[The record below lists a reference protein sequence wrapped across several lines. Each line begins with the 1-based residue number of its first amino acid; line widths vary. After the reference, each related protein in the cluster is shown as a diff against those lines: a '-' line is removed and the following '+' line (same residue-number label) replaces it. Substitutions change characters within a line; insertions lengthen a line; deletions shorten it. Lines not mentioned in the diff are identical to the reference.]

1 MTTIYAI
8 LSYGGLTLA
17 VISLAVSITLFIK
30 WKIAKVFGDLTGRTQ
45 KKAIERIQK
54 EGYEATIHKSAAER
68 KGHSGKITV
77 RRTTSDDMVQAN
89 ELPDEQ
95 TPTGQKRGESAATQE
110 IKDAEV
116 TTVLNAGL
124 PEEETTILGAAGM
137 EVSLVK
143 PTADGVLLLP
153 EETKTQAGTVVHIL
167 DLIVTHTGETIS

>member
-1 MTTIYAI
+1 MKKACI
-8 LSYGGLTLA
+8 LCLTL
-17 VISLAVSITLFIK
+17 LLL
-30 WKIAKVFGDLTGRTQ
+30 LTGCSRRNQTRV
-45 KKAIERIQK
+45 IPI
-54 EGYEATIHKSAAER
+54 ATLSPTRPPVETPAPGDDQSTAPEESA
-68 KGHSGKITV
+68 GT
-77 RRTTSDDMVQAN
+77 
-89 ELPDEQ
+89 DEQ